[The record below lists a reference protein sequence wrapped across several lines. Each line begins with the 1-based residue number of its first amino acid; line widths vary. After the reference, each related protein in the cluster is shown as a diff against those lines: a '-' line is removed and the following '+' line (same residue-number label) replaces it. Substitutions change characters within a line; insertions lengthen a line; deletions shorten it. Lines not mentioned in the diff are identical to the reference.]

1 MKKYYVPAIVA
12 LNNIHGDTINA
23 NNNNSNSK
31 KNLNEVS
38 KFLKNTYR
46 YAVVYDELKITQSLN
61 DYKELETYK
70 VDTESEIKKINDE
83 ARTKLEAY
91 YKEYQELMKNNAS
104 QSEQEACVAK
114 IQKQTS
120 FAENKIKIIQEDF
133 QTKTAEKVSEIRNT
147 VKRALEYICGKV
159 AAELKKEHKSTDR
172 VIVVAENKDNVL
184 GLETGDLNSIDV
196 TDFVIIHLEE
206 KGKISTGKHV
216 HNSAK
221 KSNKKSNNSTTRNK
235 KR

>member
-184 GLETGDLNSIDV
+184 GLETSDLNSIDV
-196 TDFVIIHLEE
+196 TDFVIIHLDEI
-206 KGKISTGKHV
+206 GNISTGKHV
-216 HNSAK
+216 HNIEK
-221 KSNKKSNNSTTRNK
+221 KYNKQ
-235 KR
+235 